1 MQGLGRQFNYA
12 GYVKCGWSCKYH
24 GHIHGGMKAENGSIV
39 VPIDGIYLV
48 YSQVKIFYNGHL
60 HKNIHYGHV
69 TVLSYPNNSR
79 LKVLQST
86 NTASSKKTFSAHHQ
100 SGLFYIPKGAKIYV
114 DLWQK
119 SKLSIAKDIR
129 YHPESTYLG
138 AYYVSGCI
146 EDGCAEL

>member
-1 MQGLGRQFNYA
+1 
-12 GYVKCGWSCKYH
+12 
-24 GHIHGGMKAENGSIV
+24 MKVENGSIV

-48 YSQVKIFYNGHL
+48 YSQVKIFYNKEGHEI
-60 HKNIHYGHV
+60 IHYGHS
-69 TVLSYPNNSR
+69 TVLDYPDNSL
-79 LKVLQST
+79 LKILQST
-86 NTASSKKTFSAHHQ
+86 NTGSTKKTYSAHHQ

-129 YHPESTYLG
+129 YHPESTYFG

-146 EDGCAEL
+146 EDGCAELQKYY